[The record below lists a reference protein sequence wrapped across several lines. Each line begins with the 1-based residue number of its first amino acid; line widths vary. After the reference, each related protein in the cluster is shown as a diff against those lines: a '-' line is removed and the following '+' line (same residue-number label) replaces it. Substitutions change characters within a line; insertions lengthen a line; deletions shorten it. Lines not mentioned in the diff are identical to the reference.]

1 MSTNKNLYTLFFST
15 FDKFCACHNII
26 NVKGQKFYI
35 QIEII
40 KNKKNIIKY
49 FDCPEIILAYQC

>member
-26 NVKGQKFYI
+26 NVKVKFFEYKLILFLSYI
-35 QIEII
+35 F
-40 KNKKNIIKY
+40 KNRY
-49 FDCPEIILAYQC
+49 L